1 MTGGLNGRRRQRL
14 RPFFKTGYAEEQS
27 IRWGITLKPQDKV
40 IGTCGFSDFDHFSR
54 AELGYELSM
63 EYQHQGIMSEVLRAI
78 IPFAFH
84 ELEMHRIQAS
94 VFPENSASIHL
105 LEKFGFKREGVL
117 RQYTFIRHRGGVWE
131 DCLVLAL
138 LKMNLK
144 RGLTPHLWEGAP
156 IRFCGIS
163 IYNLIVLVVFI
174 ALLGGILGA
183 VYGPGI
189 LKLAK
194 EPDVFLE
201 FIAGLGPWGGALVF
215 VGIQVLQIIV
225 PPIPGEL
232 VQIAAGYIFGPL
244 LGTVYLLLGAL
255 LAQQWPF
262 ILPVFWAIRLS
273 VLWSR
278 PQNWSACGI

>member
-1 MTGGLNGRRRQRL
+1 MPFFSQFPIPETERLILRQLKYEDGADIYAYFTEELARYYDWWPKTAAEGRGFVR
-14 RPFFKTGYAEEQS
+14 FFKTGYAEEQS

-117 RQYTFIRHRGGVWE
+117 RQYTFIRHRGVWE

-138 LKMNLK
+138 LKNEFEARLD
-144 RGLTPHLWEGAP
+144 TT
-156 IRFCGIS
+156 S
-163 IYNLIVLVVFI
+163 
-174 ALLGGILGA
+174 LGGRT
-183 VYGPGI
+183 YT
-189 LKLAK
+189 
-194 EPDVFLE
+194 
-201 FIAGLGPWGGALVF
+201 
-215 VGIQVLQIIV
+215 
-225 PPIPGEL
+225 
-232 VQIAAGYIFGPL
+232 L
-244 LGTVYLLLGAL
+244 LRDIHL
-255 LAQQWPF
+255 
-262 ILPVFWAIRLS
+262 
-273 VLWSR
+273 
-278 PQNWSACGI
+278 